1 MNSKQKK
8 ELTRLNKEIAILR
21 AKAINRQLL
30 LVYQEKNMRKS
41 EIIVGLDSLRYD
53 LEQWKLEKSN
63 SDYYDEVLAEA
74 LVILVDIDE

>member
-1 MNSKQKK
+1 MN
-8 ELTRLNKEIAILR
+8 
-21 AKAINRQLL
+21 
-30 LVYQEKNMRKS
+30 KS

-53 LEQWKLEKSN
+53 LEQWKLKKRN

>member
-1 MNSKQKK
+1 MK
-8 ELTRLNKEIAILR
+8 
-21 AKAINRQLL
+21 
-30 LVYQEKNMRKS
+30 KS

-53 LEQWKLEKSN
+53 LEQWKLNKRN

>member
-1 MNSKQKK
+1 
-8 ELTRLNKEIAILR
+8 
-21 AKAINRQLL
+21 
-30 LVYQEKNMRKS
+30 MRKS

-53 LEQWKLEKSN
+53 LEQWKLNKRN

>member
-1 MNSKQKK
+1 MQGVPLSKP
-8 ELTRLNKEIAILR
+8 LYRCV
-21 AKAINRQLL
+21 L
-30 LVYQEKNMRKS
+30 LVYQRKNMNKS

-53 LEQWKLEKSN
+53 LEQWKLNKRN